1 MNYIFDF
8 DGTLVNSLLA
18 VVGAYNRQAK
28 KYNLRQIK
36 ISDVNA
42 LRGRTLKEMID
53 YLGTPWL
60 RLPFIFNYIRKEL
73 SNNIATL
80 PLYSGVADILKEL
93 KKQQHTIG
101 ILTSNSSVNIQ
112 QHFQEKHS
120 IDFDFIYAGSS
131 IFGKGKLLKKAIKK
145 EHLAKQDS
153 IYIGD
158 EVRDIIAARHC
169 GIRSG
174 VVTWGL
180 NNKQLLAQYDPDFII
195 QKPKELLEISW
206 INPTTS
212 PPSK

>member
-73 SNNIATL
+73 SDNITNL
-80 PLYSGVADILKEL
+80 PLYSGVAETLQEL
-93 KKQQHTIG
+93 KRQKHTIG
-101 ILTSNSSVNIQ
+101 ILTSNSADNIKL
-112 QHFQEKHS
+112 HFQEKYA
-120 IDFDFIYAGSS
+120 ITFDFIYAGSS
-131 IFGKGKLLKKAIKK
+131 FFGKGKLLKKAVSK
-145 EHLAKQDS
+145 EQLNKHES
-153 IYIGD
+153 IYVGD
-158 EVRDIIAARHC
+158 EVRDIIAAHHC
-169 GIRSG
+169 GIHSA

-180 NNKQLLAQYDPDFII
+180 NSKQLLSTYSPDFII
-195 QKPKELLEISW
+195 QKPEELLEISC
-206 INPTTS
+206 PTA
-212 PPSK
+212 